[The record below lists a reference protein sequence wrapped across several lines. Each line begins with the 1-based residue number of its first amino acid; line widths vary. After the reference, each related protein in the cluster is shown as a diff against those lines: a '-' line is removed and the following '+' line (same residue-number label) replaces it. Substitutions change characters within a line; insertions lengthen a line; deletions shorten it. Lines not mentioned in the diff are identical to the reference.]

1 MGSLNERKGK
11 LMKNFAVVIPA
22 YNETLTITQVV
33 SEALQLTS
41 LVIVVNDASQDN
53 TAELVQKTDAILV
66 DLPINGGKA
75 KALQAGF
82 EKSLSFGVEA
92 IVTLDGDA
100 QHNPFE
106 IPKLL
111 AHYEK
116 NPKDLCIAS
125 RLKDRQNAP
134 RSRRIAN
141 GIADFWV
148 SWAAGQPIADSQSG
162 FRLYPASLLS
172 ELNFPYENKSG
183 FVFESEVLV
192 DSAHLNYGFAFI
204 PIDTIYAE
212 NRRASHFRAGFDI
225 TQITFMVAKKLFKKG
240 MNLPGLVRSLT
251 KNPKIIQ
258 D

>member
-1 MGSLNERKGK
+1 MN
-11 LMKNFAVVIPA
+11 NFAVVIPA

-33 SEALQLTS
+33 NEALKLTP
-41 LVIVVNDASQDN
+41 LVIVVNDASQDD
-53 TAELVQKTDAILV
+53 TAALVQQTAAILV
-66 DLPINGGKA
+66 DLPVNGGKA

-82 EKSLSFGVEA
+82 EKALSLGIEA

-100 QHNPFE
+100 QHNPFD

-111 AHYEK
+111 AHFAQ
-116 NPKDLCIAS
+116 NPMDLCIAS

-141 GIADFWV
+141 SIADFWV
-148 SWAAGQPIADSQSG
+148 GWAAGRPIADSQSG

-172 ELNFPYENKSG
+172 KLNFPYENKSG

-192 DSAHLNYGFAFI
+192 DAAHLNYGFAFI
-204 PIDTIYAE
+204 PIDTVYAE

-225 TQITFMVAKKLFKKG
+225 TQITFMVAKKLLKKG
-240 MNLPGLVRSLT
+240 MNLPGLFRSLT